1 MKISQS
7 LKLPAWIKNVEGV
20 DTHEC
25 MKDVP
30 AILNKPSINNN
41 NNLGVGGG
49 GFGGLD
55 FGLIYGAQDDL
66 DE

>member
-1 MKISQS
+1 
-7 LKLPAWIKNVEGV
+7 
-20 DTHEC
+20 

-30 AILNKPSINNN
+30 VNSNNPFSNKSS
-41 NNLGVGGG
+41 NLGAEGG

-55 FGLIYGAQDDL
+55 FGLIYGAGDDL